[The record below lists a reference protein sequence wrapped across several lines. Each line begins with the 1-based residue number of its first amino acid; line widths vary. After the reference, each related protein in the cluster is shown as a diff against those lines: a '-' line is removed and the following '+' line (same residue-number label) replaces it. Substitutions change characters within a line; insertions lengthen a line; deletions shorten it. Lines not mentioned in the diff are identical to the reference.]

1 MDAVPALIFDMDGV
15 IVNSTP
21 MHTRAWTAYLSDLG
35 LPAGNLSDRM
45 LGKHNDEIVR
55 DLLASDLLTEE
66 LVVEHGK
73 RKEALYRDMMAPVL
87 EENLVPGVHQFIAR
101 YGETPLAVA
110 TNAEAANVAFVL
122 DGAGLRQY
130 FRVIIDGQQVARPK
144 PHPDIYLEAARLL
157 GVAPQDCIIFE
168 DSLTGVEAAR
178 AAGARVV
185 GLATTLS
192 ELPHVDLTIQDFLDP
207 ALEPWLQGT
216 PVSRSSS

>member
-21 MHTRAWTAYLSDLG
+21 VHTRAWTAYLGELG
-35 LPAGNLSDRM
+35 LRAGNLSDRM

-55 DLLASDLLTEE
+55 DLLSAHPLTEE
-66 LVVEHGK
+66 LVAEHGR

-87 EENLVPGVHQFIAR
+87 EDNLVPGVREFIAR
-101 YGETPLAVA
+101 YAEEPLAVA

-122 DGAGLRQY
+122 DRAGLRQY
-130 FRVIIDGQQVARPK
+130 FRAIVDGQQVARPK
-144 PHPDIYLEAARLL
+144 PHPDIYLQAAKLL

-185 GLATTLS
+185 GLTTTLS
-192 ELPHVDLTIQDFLDP
+192 DLPDVDLTIEDFFDP
-207 ALEPWLQGT
+207 ALEPWLRRT
-216 PVSRSSS
+216 DVSR